1 MTRVGWGKGKRE
13 VLVLKD
19 EILGLLQDGTT
30 LGEVHSALKQAGK
43 LTLGYTSF
51 TIHVKGLRQ
60 AEKSAAG
67 KADVAKAAP
76 APAANMKSAASDKAE
91 IGSSGDVRDRLPRFD
106 KIETGTEDHW

>member
-13 VLVLKD
+13 VLVLKE

-43 LTLGYTSF
+43 LSLGYTSF
-51 TIHVKGLRQ
+51 TIHVKALRQ
-60 AEKSAAG
+60 AEK
-67 KADVAKAAP
+67 KAATQPVADRPLP
-76 APAANMKSAASDKAE
+76 APSAQMKSALSGNADGRSSD
-91 IGSSGDVRDRLPRFD
+91 DVSDRLPRFD